1 MEKRK
6 VQNMFKT
13 NLSKYLVIGSF
24 AVAIDL
30 GLFLFCHNLLLLG
43 PLTSHTI
50 SISVAALFS
59 FLCNSYL
66 NFKKTDFM
74 VYRFFSFIVI
84 IGIGYTLGALIILVS
99 INILNLDATSGK
111 LFSLPFVFL
120 TQYYLNSK
128 ISFKG

>member
-6 VQNMFKT
+6 IKNMFKT

-24 AVAIDL
+24 AVTLDL
-30 GLFLFCHNLLLLG
+30 VLFLLCHNFLLLG

-74 VYRFFSFIVI
+74 IYRFFSFLVI
-84 IGIGYTLGALIILVS
+84 IGIGYILGALIILVS
-99 INILNLDATSGK
+99 MNIFNLEASTGK
-111 LFSLPFVFL
+111 LVSLPFVFL
-120 TQYYLNSK
+120 TQYFLNSK
-128 ISFKG
+128 ISFMS